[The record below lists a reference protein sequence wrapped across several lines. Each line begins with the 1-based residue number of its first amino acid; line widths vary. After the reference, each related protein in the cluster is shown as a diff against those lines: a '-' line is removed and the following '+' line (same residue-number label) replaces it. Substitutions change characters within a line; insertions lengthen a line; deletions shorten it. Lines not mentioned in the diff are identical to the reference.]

1 MRAAVEQ
8 LGTANVGALV
18 VSPTARPSP
27 GSCRSGTS
35 CGAWPR
41 GPDLLDEPV
50 SSIMQ
55 ADVLTC
61 TGTDPVDD
69 LMHRMTEHR
78 IRHLPVVDD
87 GQLVGIISIGDVVKT
102 HVDALETEREQ
113 LVDYIR
119 TGRYRSSSLV
129 PRRRSGGRPDLVT
142 AGLCRRVPPLAARR
156 AGGARSAST
165 ASCSTRRSARSIRP
179 GRR

>member
-1 MRAAVEQ
+1 MADQILQRKGRDVSTIPPDATIRAAAEA
-8 LGTANVGALV
+8 LASANVGALV
-18 VSPTARPSP
+18 VSPDGATLAGIVSERDIVRHLAAEGPS
-27 GSCRSGTS
+27 
-35 CGAWPR
+35 
-41 GPDLLDEPV
+41 LLDEPV

-87 GQLVGIISIGDVVKT
+87 EAHLVGIISIGDVVKT

-119 TGRYRSSSLV
+119 TGR
-129 PRRRSGGRPDLVT
+129 
-142 AGLCRRVPPLAARR
+142 
-156 AGGARSAST
+156 
-165 ASCSTRRSARSIRP
+165 
-179 GRR
+179 